1 MATTAADAT
10 LTYAQYL
17 RPSRA
22 MVDVRLSRGYSAPCG
37 KMVAHAHLRERCTS
51 QSAKEPPVCKLML
64 QGSPDDEAGQQPGL
78 AHMHTKSKAALKDAT
93 RSQTRDSSPCTL
105 RPFVSA

>member
-1 MATTAADAT
+1 LERVDGCRNFQQLPNGTTTADAT
-10 LTYAQYL
+10 LTYAQHL

-22 MVDVRLSRGYSAPCG
+22 MVDVRLSRGCPAPCG
-37 KMVAHAHLRERCTS
+37 KMVAHTNLRERRTS
-51 QSAKEPPVCKLML
+51 QSAKEPPACGLML

-93 RSQTRDSSPCTL
+93 
-105 RPFVSA
+105 